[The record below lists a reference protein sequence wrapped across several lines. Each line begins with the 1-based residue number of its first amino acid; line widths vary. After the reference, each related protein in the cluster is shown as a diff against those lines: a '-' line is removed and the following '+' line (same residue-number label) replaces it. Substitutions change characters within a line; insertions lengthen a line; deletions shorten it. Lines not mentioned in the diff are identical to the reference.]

1 MFHVPRS
8 WSAIGLVLLL
18 GCLDSQGPANVNGG
32 GLGPAVNGTGAS
44 TTSGTGANHRVNVG
58 DNFFAPD
65 TLTIAVSDT
74 VTWSWSG
81 LNPHSVTF
89 GDGVGSGVRTSGSF
103 QRFFGAAG
111 SFPYTSTLTAD
122 SLMRGVIVV
131 R

>member
-1 MFHVPRS
+1 
-8 WSAIGLVLLL
+8 
-18 GCLDSQGPANVNGG
+18 
-32 GLGPAVNGTGAS
+32 
-44 TTSGTGANHRVNVG
+44 VG

-74 VTWSWSG
+74 VTWTWSG

-89 GDGVGSGVRTSGSF
+89 ADVGSGVRTTGSF

-111 SFPYTSTLTAD
+111 SFPYTSTVTAD